1 MEPVKNI
8 VFIAREQKSGMLEQ
22 CLLRAYLWTIHPMS
36 TYFPEKQRRSL
47 TSMELQKTRTVR
59 TMVPLDEEWIVNGTP
74 ISLLV
79 EDELPVVS
87 LGVTL

>member
-1 MEPVKNI
+1 
-8 VFIAREQKSGMLEQ
+8 
-22 CLLRAYLWTIHPMS
+22 
-36 TYFPEKQRRSL
+36 
-47 TSMELQKTRTVR
+47 
-59 TMVPLDEEWIVNGTP
+59 MVPLDEEWIVNGTP